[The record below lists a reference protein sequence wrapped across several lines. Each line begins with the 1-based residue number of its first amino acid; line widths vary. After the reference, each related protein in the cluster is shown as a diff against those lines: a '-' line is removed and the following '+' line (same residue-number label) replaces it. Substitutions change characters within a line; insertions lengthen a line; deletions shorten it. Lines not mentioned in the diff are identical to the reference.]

1 MNLQETVD
9 PEGGNM
15 MGFPVIELEAPGE
28 EEVDGIGLYNNVI
41 LFNSHEL
48 CS

>member
-1 MNLQETVD
+1 MD
-9 PEGGNM
+9 FEGGNM
-15 MGFPVIELEAPGE
+15 MGFFVIELVVLGE

-41 LFNSHEL
+41 LFNSYEL